1 MINLKPK
8 REQNSLECPACRF
21 NIKFTIEE
29 LVTKKNI
36 ICPSCNLTLDLDV
49 PREMKKDPVEI
60 LLVEK
65 MKRQFGIS
73 SDKSKNETND

>member
-1 MINLKPK
+1 MENS
-8 REQNSLECPACRF
+8 EQKKEHGLDCPVCRF
-21 NIKFTIEE
+21 HIKFTIED
-29 LVTKKNI
+29 LVTKKHI

-49 PREMKKDPVEI
+49 SRQMKKDPGEI

-73 SDKSKNETND
+73 SNKSKNETKN